1 LDGAADLV
9 KRKAVIFRT
18 GHLGTARLEAFSD
31 GVLAIIVTLLV
42 LEIKIPG
49 GLSGDAAIW
58 AALSHIAP
66 GLFAWVVSFAFVLVF
81 WVSHHYFVA
90 SLKSA
95 DRGLL
100 WLNGLFLLCI
110 SSTPFPTGLV
120 GEYPGATPPLALLSI
135 SMFAT
140 SLSFAL
146 MRFYA
151 TFHGR
156 LTYEHVTPEQMRIAM
171 AQSAIAPALYAL
183 AFMCAFVWKPGAIAL
198 QILVPLIFFLRSAS
212 HHGAATDDL

>member
-1 LDGAADLV
+1 MV
-9 KRKAVIFRT
+9 RRPVIFRT
-18 GHLGTARLEAFSD
+18 GYLATNRLEAFSD
-31 GVLAIIVTLLV
+31 GVLAIVITLLV
-42 LEIKIPG
+42 LEIKIPS
-49 GLSGDAAIW
+49 GLTSDAAIW
-58 AALSHIAP
+58 AALGRIMP
-66 GLFAWVVSFAFVLVF
+66 VLLAWVVSFAFVLVF

-90 SLKSA
+90 GLKSA

-120 GEYPGATPPLALLSI
+120 GQFPGSTPPLALLSA

-140 SLSFAL
+140 SLSFAA

-156 LTYEHVTPEQMRIAM
+156 LTHEHAKPDQLRAAM
-171 AQSAIAPALYAL
+171 VQSAIAPALYAL
-183 AFMCAFVWKPGAIAL
+183 AFACAFVWRPGALTL
-198 QILVPLIFFLRSAS
+198 QILVPLIFFLRSS
-212 HHGAATDDL
+212 SRHGPPLEEGP

>member
-1 LDGAADLV
+1 MSRRPVL
-9 KRKAVIFRT
+9 FRT
-18 GHLGTARLEAFSD
+18 GHLETNRLEAFSD
-31 GVLAIIVTLLV
+31 GVLAIVVTLLV

-49 GLSGDAAIW
+49 ELQGDAAIW

-66 GLFAWVVSFAFVLVF
+66 VLLAWVVSFAFVLVF
-81 WVSHHYFVA
+81 WVSHDYFIA

-156 LTYEHVTPEQMRIAM
+156 LTHDRATPGQLRMAM
-171 AQSAIAPALYAL
+171 VQSAIAPVLYAL
-183 AFMCAFVWKPGAIAL
+183 AFACAFIWKPGAMAL
-198 QILVPLIFFLRSAS
+198 QILVPLIFFLRSPS
-212 HHGAATDDL
+212 HHSGVADDL